1 MKSWFLETWFS
12 RRNKGRLEILKANF
26 FLTVF
31 VKITEVQLIYEDSQY
46 INNNILFIVY
56 INNSSH

>member
-1 MKSWFLETWFS
+1 MKSWFSETWFS
-12 RRNKGRLEILKANF
+12 RRNKGRLEILKVNF

-46 INNNILFIVY
+46 INNNILFIVH